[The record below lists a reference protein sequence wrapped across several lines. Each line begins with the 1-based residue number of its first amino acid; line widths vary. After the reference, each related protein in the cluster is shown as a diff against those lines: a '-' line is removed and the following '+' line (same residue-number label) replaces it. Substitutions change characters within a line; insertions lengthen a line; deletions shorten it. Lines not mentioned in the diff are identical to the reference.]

1 MRILLMGNRL
11 TSIYT
16 KTGDDGTTG
25 LANGNRIDK
34 SSIRVEAMGNLDEL
48 NSIIGVIEASDIP
61 SDISGYLLNIQ
72 HRLFDIGGEIAAPG
86 NAVTAPGSI
95 ERLEEL
101 IDSYN
106 EDLPKLKEFVLP
118 GGALAASI
126 CHLAR
131 SVCRRCERSLVELS
145 RTEYLNP
152 ESLRYI
158 NRLSDLLF
166 VLARTLNQG
175 KGGKEILWDSERL
188 KRSV

>member
-1 MRILLMGNRL
+1 MANRL
-11 TSIYT
+11 SKIYT

-34 SSIRVEAMGNLDEL
+34 SSIRVEVMGNLDEL
-48 NSIIGVIEASDIP
+48 NSLIGVIEASDIP
-61 SDISGYLLNIQ
+61 NDVSGYLLNIQ
-72 HRLFDIGGEIAAPG
+72 HRLFDIGGEIATPG
-86 NAVTAPGSI
+86 NAVTAPSCI

-106 EDLPKLKEFVLP
+106 KDLPNLKEFVLP
-118 GGALAASI
+118 GGSLSASI

>member
-1 MRILLMGNRL
+1 MGNRL
-11 TSIYT
+11 SSIYT

-25 LANGNRIDK
+25 LANGERVDK
-34 SSIRVEAMGNLDEL
+34 SSIRVEVIGDIDEL
-48 NSIIGVIEASDIP
+48 NSLLGVIEASDIP
-61 SDISGYLLNIQ
+61 DDISGYLLNIQ
-72 HRLFDIGGEIAAPG
+72 HRLFDIGGEIATPG
-86 NAVTAPGSI
+86 NAVIAPTSV

-101 IDSYN
+101 IETYN
-106 EDLPKLKEFVLP
+106 EDLPALKEFILP
-118 GGALAASI
+118 GGSLSASV

-145 RTEYLNP
+145 HTEYLNP
-152 ESLRYI
+152 ETLSYM

-175 KGGKEILWDSERL
+175 KGGKEIFWDSERL

>member
-1 MRILLMGNRL
+1 MSNRL
-11 TSIYT
+11 SKIYT
-16 KTGDDGTTG
+16 CTGDNGSTG
-25 LANGNRIDK
+25 LANGERVDK
-34 SSIRVEAMGNLDEL
+34 SSLRIDVIGNVDEL
-48 NSIIGVIEASDIP
+48 NSLIGVIEASDVP

-72 HRLFDIGGEIAAPG
+72 HRLFDIGGEIATPG
-86 NAVTAPGSI
+86 NAVTAPASI

-101 IDSYN
+101 IDAYN
-106 EDLPKLKEFVLP
+106 EDLPVLKEFVLP
-118 GGALAASI
+118 GGSIAASI

-131 SVCRRCERSLVELS
+131 SVCRRCERSMVELS
-145 RTEYLNP
+145 HTEYLNP
-152 ESLRYI
+152 ETLRYI